1 LKKNKYFKAIIEY
14 DQQIDRTFIQL
25 VNERVTPMVAV
36 VAKYKHLRFEERK
49 LSLIKSVSYFRN

>member
-1 LKKNKYFKAIIEY
+1 MALIEY
-14 DQQIDRTFIQL
+14 DQQIDRAFIQL
-25 VNERVTPMVAV
+25 VNERVTPMVAF